1 MTREPLLHF
10 ALLGALLFAARTWSS
25 SAAVLD
31 APSTRLDLEVDVEV
45 DVEVDA
51 QVVEAEALRREARFA
66 LPSGGVDRAALRA
79 ELEEEER
86 RLLDAR
92 ALGLDRSDLVVRRR
106 LAQKME
112 LVLRAEL
119 DPSLD
124 SEEAVER
131 ALERA
136 IQARVQRYRVVLSDE

>member
-1 MTREPLLHF
+1 M
-10 ALLGALLFAARTWSS
+10 
-25 SAAVLD
+25 
-31 APSTRLDLEVDVEV
+31 
-45 DVEVDA
+45 
-51 QVVEAEALRREARFA
+51 
-66 LPSGGVDRAALRA
+66 
-79 ELEEEER
+79 
-86 RLLDAR
+86 
-92 ALGLDRSDLVVRRR
+92 DRSDLVVRRR